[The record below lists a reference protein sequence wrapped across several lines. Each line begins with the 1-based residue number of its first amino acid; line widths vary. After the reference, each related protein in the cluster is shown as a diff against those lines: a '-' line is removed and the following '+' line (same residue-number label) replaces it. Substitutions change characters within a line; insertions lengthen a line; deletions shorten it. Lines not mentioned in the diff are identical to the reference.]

1 MRLNRG
7 KNRSD
12 ERSKIMQVDC
22 HNRSFTL
29 DDFKIICRRWS
40 IAMASADQFVQV
52 DGLKTRLT
60 ESGNGPAVTLWEAR
74 PLPLPRRLSR

>member
-1 MRLNRG
+1 
-7 KNRSD
+7 
-12 ERSKIMQVDC
+12 
-22 HNRSFTL
+22 
-29 DDFKIICRRWS
+29 
-40 IAMASADQFVQV
+40 MASADQFVQV